1 MDRKR
6 RPKLHPTRDGSHT
19 LFSEEAGQFYHNPNG
34 AVEESRHVFFDI
46 GGVMAA
52 LKAGRPI
59 HVFETGFGTGLNLL
73 LLDDA
78 LAAHPEHAAPVS
90 FTSVEAYPISEETAR
105 SLNYGRFLI
114 HPDRME
120 AVAAAFAGCKP
131 GWNAVRW
138 PSKIDVRIWV
148 GDGRD
153 VGVDCACMDVRVDCV
168 DPRATHRQ
176 DRARATRPYTHF
188 FHDPFSIE
196 ASPELWSE
204 AMFARLRSMA
214 AADALLST
222 YAAASKARAAMA
234 AAGWCVARAPGAL
247 GKREMTLASPSAEA
261 LAGYPRVDETRL
273 VARLRRGD
281 FDAPSSSGS

>member
-1 MDRKR
+1 MDRTR
-6 RPKLHPTRDGSHT
+6 RPQIRQTRDGSDT
-19 LFSEEAGQFYHNPNG
+19 LYSEEAGQFYHNPNG
-34 AVEESRHVFFDI
+34 AVEESRHVFFET

-52 LKAGRPI
+52 LKADKPV

-78 LAAHPEHAAPVS
+78 LAAHPEHAAAVS
-90 FTSVEAYPISEETAR
+90 FSSVEAFPISEETAR
-105 SLNYGRFLI
+105 SLNYGRFLR

-120 AVAAAFAGCKP
+120 ALVAVFAALKP
-131 GWNAVRW
+131 GWNSVPW

-148 GDGRD
+148 GDGMD
-153 VGVDCACMDVRVDCV
+153 VGAHERADLRVRPGAD
-168 DPRATHRQ
+168 
-176 DRARATRPYTHF
+176 TRVGPYTHF
-188 FHDPFSIE
+188 FHDPFSIG
-196 ASPELWSE
+196 ASPALWSE

-222 YAAASKARAAMA
+222 YAAASKARAALA

-261 LAGYPRVDETRL
+261 LAGHTRVDEARL